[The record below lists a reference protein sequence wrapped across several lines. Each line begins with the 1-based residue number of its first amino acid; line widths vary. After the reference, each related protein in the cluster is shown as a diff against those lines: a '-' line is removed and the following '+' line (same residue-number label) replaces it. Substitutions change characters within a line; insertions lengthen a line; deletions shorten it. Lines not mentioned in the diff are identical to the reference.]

1 MLPALLEESASISRR
16 RGARKRLAAG
26 ALAAVLATVIAACG
40 GGERQDADE
49 AEGDF
54 PVEVVSAEFP
64 ASQRL
69 AQTSELVLTVRNTG
83 DEVVPDLA
91 VTVFTDPAAEEISAD
106 EAAAS
111 GEETE
116 ATATGADGE
125 EISEDELGAEVDQ
138 ALEEELAA
146 EEPEGA
152 ESDAAVPED
161 LPSADGAFS
170 VLSEQPG
177 LAIPSR
183 PVWVLEMGYP
193 QLAGTLPG
201 SPPPGEIAPG
211 SGAQVAQTNTF
222 AFGELEPDETA
233 EMIWRVTAVQ
243 AGSYTVRYRLAAGLF
258 GKSVA
263 VTSDGSI
270 PEGEFAVSISDE
282 PPQTRVDENG
292 KVVEIKKSDLIGQ
305 AGSASQQSELD
316 GSNP

>member
-146 EEPEGA
+146 EEPESSRWAILSSPGPCPA
-152 ESDAAVPED
+152 RLRPVRLRPAAAPRSRRPTPS
-161 LPSADGAFS
+161 PSAS
-170 VLSEQPG
+170 SSPTR
-177 LAIPSR
+177 R
-183 PVWVLEMGYP
+183 P
-193 QLAGTLPG
+193 
-201 SPPPGEIAPG
+201 
-211 SGAQVAQTNTF
+211 
-222 AFGELEPDETA
+222 
-233 EMIWRVTAVQ
+233 R
-243 AGSYTVRYRLAAGLF
+243 
-258 GKSVA
+258 
-263 VTSDGSI
+263 
-270 PEGEFAVSISDE
+270 
-282 PPQTRVDENG
+282 
-292 KVVEIKKSDLIGQ
+292 
-305 AGSASQQSELD
+305 
-316 GSNP
+316 